1 VVRTTRYRAGVWLPR
16 QLEALERS
24 RRPVV
29 LHGGEPCGTP
39 FVIDALRE
47 RRRLAWFA
55 LGPRQDGDPVAQAN
69 ALAAALNSVA
79 GGPLFGFGLPVQAQL
94 DAVRHHRAD
103 LAPLWVVATLTAPP
117 PAWLADLGALHDE
130 GLRVLLDVRTT
141 DVGDALR
148 TWATIRGPS
157 ELAVRPAEVDAIV
170 PRALDRAAVSE
181 LLLATG
187 GRFGDLLLEAARA
200 VHLPLPK
207 VPGPGGPLVAVDDAR
222 AVDASLAARALA
234 RDGDHVGAL
243 ELAVLRAP
251 ELADELLRRS
261 GPAYQE
267 RGLLDRLHLLLTA
280 LGPPYHTRERVL
292 EWRLVAAAGTGR
304 LADVVDEVDAHLAA
318 FAAPELRAR
327 RAGAMASAEG
337 FALATAAVE
346 ARRTPLTVWQ
356 LGRLHPD
363 LARGAEL
370 LEESVRL
377 AEDVGTPY
385 DVARNAGALA
395 ARLLHL
401 GAFVRARAWAHWA
414 LQALDRHGINDG
426 PRRLQ
431 LVNDLAYA
439 RVLTGDLAGLERTFA
454 DGAAV
459 LDGALPDLAGHF
471 RSTWAAFELA
481 VGRPEAAE
489 ARIRPAF
496 DAASLRTRSH
506 HAVVLVRTLLELGRE
521 REACE
526 VADATF
532 ELAPWG
538 DPYARALAALTRGM
552 ARAVV
557 AWRAGASEGPAGR
570 AAADDLSEALFER
583 TLEAEHRLPAA
594 LHLLLVR
601 PELAA
606 SLPEELRPVLRGLAP
621 SALRV
626 FAGPPDVF
634 DGVIAAM
641 SGGGSALHLEFFGTV
656 RARWHGRPVALPPRL
671 REVALALALH
681 PDGIDRDALN
691 DFLTRGGQAP
701 FTSGGLRGLT
711 TRLRTLLPV
720 SDAPYRFT
728 EPYVADV
735 LEARRQLAAGRVR
748 EAVALVR
755 GALLPESDAF
765 GVREARDGLEE
776 HLREA
781 ALTAADADVL
791 FDLAERLGDDLELWE
806 AAADALPAGDPR
818 LALAKARQ
826 RRLRVEFGAV

>member
-1 VVRTTRYRAGVWLPR
+1 MVTTRYRAGVWLPR

-69 ALAAALNSVA
+69 ALATALNAVA
-79 GGPLFGFGLPVQAQL
+79 GGPLFGLGLPVRAQL
-94 DAVRHHRAD
+94 DAVRHHRSD
-103 LAPLWVVATLTAPP
+103 LAPLWVVATLSAPP
-117 PAWLADLGALHDE
+117 PAWMAELGALHGDDV
-130 GLRVLLDVRTT
+130 RVLIDVRTPE
-141 DVGDALR
+141 VDADLDA
-148 TWATIRGPS
+148 WATVRGPS
-157 ELAVRPAEVDAIV
+157 QLAVRPAEAEAIV
-170 PRALDRAAVSE
+170 PRALDRAAVAE
-181 LLLATG
+181 LLLTTG
-187 GRFGDLLLEAARA
+187 GRFGDLLREAARA

-207 VPGPGGPLVAVDDAR
+207 VPGPDGPLVAVEDAR

-251 ELADELLRRS
+251 ELVDELLRRS

-280 LGPPYHTRERVL
+280 LGPPYRTRERVL
-292 EWRLVAAAGTGR
+292 EWRLVAAAGTGS
-304 LADVVDEVDAHLAA
+304 LADVLDEVDAHLAA

-327 RAGAMASAEG
+327 RAGVLLRAEG
-337 FALATAAVE
+337 FALASAA
-346 ARRTPLTVWQ
+346 AATRRTPLTVWQ

-377 AEDVGTPY
+377 AEEVGSAY

-395 ARLLHL
+395 TRLLHL
-401 GAFVRARAWAHWA
+401 GAFVRARAWAQWA

-496 DAASLRTRSH
+496 EAAPLRTRTH
-506 HAVVLVRTLLELGRE
+506 HAVVLVRTLLELERE
-521 REACE
+521 REAAE
-526 VADATF
+526 VADGAF
-532 ELAPWG
+532 ELAPPG
-538 DPYARALAALTRGM
+538 DPYARALAALARGM
-552 ARAVV
+552 VRAVA
-557 AWRAGASEGPAGR
+557 AWRAGEAEGPTGR
-570 AAADDLSEALFER
+570 AAADDLSDALFER
-583 TLEAEHRLPAA
+583 TLQAEYRLPAA

-606 SLPEELRPVLRGLAP
+606 SLPEELGRVLRGLAP

-634 DGVIAAM
+634 DGVIAAIE
-641 SGGGSALHLEFFGTV
+641 GGGSALRFEFFGGARV
-656 RARWHGRPVALPPRL
+656 RWHGRVVDLPPRM

-681 PDGIDRDALN
+681 PDGIERDALN
-691 DFLTRGGQAP
+691 DFLTLDGRAP

-728 EPYVADV
+728 EPYAADV

-748 EAVALVR
+748 EAVALAR
-755 GALLPESDAF
+755 GPLLPESDAP
-765 GVREARDGLEE
+765 GVRDAREALDE
-776 HLREA
+776 HLRQA
-781 ALTAADADVL
+781 ALAAADADVL
-791 FDLAERLGDDLELWE
+791 FELAGRLGDDLELWE
-806 AAADALPAGDPR
+806 AAADALPPGDPR

-826 RRLRVEFGAV
+826 RRLRVDYGGL

>member
-1 VVRTTRYRAGVWLPR
+1 M
-16 QLEALERS
+16 
-24 RRPVV
+24 

-39 FVIDALRE
+39 FVIDALRA
-47 RRRLAWFA
+47 RRRLAWFE
-55 LGPRQDGDPVAQAN
+55 LGRRHDGDPVAQAN
-69 ALAAALNSVA
+69 ALAASLNAVA
-79 GGPLFGFGLPVQAQL
+79 GGPLFGFGLPVRAQL
-94 DAVRHHRAD
+94 DAVRHHRSD
-103 LAPLWVVATLTAPP
+103 LAPLWVVATLSASAPD
-117 PAWLADLGALHDE
+117 WLAELGALHDDA
-130 GLRVLLDVRTT
+130 LRVLIDVRTT
-141 DVGDALR
+141 EVGEGMKV
-148 TWATIRGPS
+148 WATVRGPAQLVVQPS
-157 ELAVRPAEVDAIV
+157 EADAIV
-170 PRALDRAAVSE
+170 ARALDREAVDE

-187 GRFGDLLLEAARA
+187 GRFGDLLREAARA

-207 VPGPGGPLVAVDDAR
+207 VPGPGGPLVATEDAQ

-243 ELAVLRAP
+243 ELAVLGAP
-251 ELADELLRRS
+251 ELADEFLRRA

-267 RGLLDRLHLLLTA
+267 KGLLDRLHLLLSA
-280 LGPPYHTRERVL
+280 LGPPYRTRERTL

-304 LADVVDEVDAHLAA
+304 LADVLDAVDAHLAA

-327 RAGAMASAEG
+327 RAGTMGRAAG
-337 FALATAAVE
+337 FALASAAVE

-356 LGRLHPD
+356 YGRLHPD

-377 AEDVGTPY
+377 AEEVGSPY
-385 DVARNAGALA
+385 DVARNGGALA

-401 GAFVRARAWAHWA
+401 GAFVRARAWAQWA

-439 RVLTGDLAGLERTFA
+439 RVLTGDLAGLERVFA

-489 ARIRPAF
+489 ARVRPAYE
-496 DAASLRTRSH
+496 AAPLRTRSH
-506 HAVVLVRTLLELGRE
+506 QAVVLVRTLLELGRE
-521 REACE
+521 REATE
-526 VADATF
+526 LAAAAF
-532 ELAPWG
+532 ELAPWD
-538 DPYARALAALTRGM
+538 DPYARSLAALARGM

-557 AWRAGASEGPAGR
+557 AWRDGEAEGAAGR
-570 AAADDLSEALFER
+570 AAADDLSDALFER
-583 TLEAEHRLPAA
+583 ALQAEHRLPAA

-606 SLPEELRPVLRGLAP
+606 SLPEDIGPALRGLSP

-626 FAGPPDVF
+626 FAGPPEVF
-634 DGVIAAM
+634 QGVIDAVV
-641 SGGGSALHLEFFGTV
+641 GGGTALQLEFFGAARV
-656 RARWHGRPVALPPRL
+656 RWHGRPVDLPPRM

-681 PDGIDRDALN
+681 PDGIDRDGLN
-691 DFLTRGGQAP
+691 DFLTLDGQPP
-701 FTSGGLRGLT
+701 FSNGGLRGLT

-728 EPYVADV
+728 EPYAVDL

-755 GALLPESDAF
+755 GPLLPESDAP
-765 GVREARDGLEE
+765 GVRDARDALDE
-776 HLREA
+776 HLRQA

-791 FDLAERLGDDLELWE
+791 FELAERLGDDLELWE
-806 AAADALPAGDPR
+806 AAADALPPGDPR
-818 LALAKARQ
+818 LALVKARQ
-826 RRLRVEFGAV
+826 RRLRADYGGL

>member
-1 VVRTTRYRAGVWLPR
+1 
-16 QLEALERS
+16 
-24 RRPVV
+24 V
-29 LHGGEPCGTP
+29 LHGGDACGTP
-39 FVIDALRE
+39 FVIDALRA

-55 LGPRQDGDPVAQAN
+55 LGPRQHEDPVAQAN
-69 ALAAALNSVA
+69 ALAASLNAVA
-79 GGPLFGFGLPVQAQL
+79 GGPLFGLGLPVRAQL
-94 DAVRHHRAD
+94 DAVRHHRSD
-103 LAPLWVVATLTAPP
+103 LAPLWVVATLTADA
-117 PAWLADLGALHDE
+117 PAWLQELGALHDD
-130 GLRVLLDVRTT
+130 GLRVLVDVRTPA
-141 DVGDALR
+141 VDASLAA
-148 TWATIRGPS
+148 WATVRGPAQ
-157 ELAVRPAEVDAIV
+157 LVVRPSEVDAIV
-170 PRALDRAAVSE
+170 PRSFDRAAVGE
-181 LLLATG
+181 LLVATG
-187 GRFGDLLLEAARA
+187 GRFGDLLREAARA

-207 VPGPGGPLVAVDDAR
+207 LPGPDGPSLAAEEAQ
-222 AVDASLAARALA
+222 AVDAGLAARALA

-251 ELADELLRRS
+251 DLADELLRRA

-280 LGPPYHTRERVL
+280 LAPPYHTRERVL
-292 EWRLVAAAGTGR
+292 EWRLVAAAGTGH
-304 LADVVDEVDAHLAA
+304 LADVLDEVDAHLAA

-327 RAGAMASAEG
+327 RAGAMGRAEG
-337 FALATAAVE
+337 FALATAAVQV
-346 ARRTPLTVWQ
+346 RRTPLTVWQ

-363 LARGAEL
+363 AAQGAEL

-377 AEDVGTPY
+377 AEEMGSPY

-401 GAFVRARAWAHWA
+401 GAFVRARAWAQWA

-439 RVLTGDLAGLERTFA
+439 RVLTGDLAGLERVFE

-496 DAASLRTRSH
+496 DTAPLRTRTH

-521 REACE
+521 REASD

-538 DPYARALAALTRGM
+538 DAYARSLAALARGM
-552 ARAVV
+552 ARAVG
-557 AWRAGASEGPAGR
+557 AWRAGEREGPAGR
-570 AAADDLSEALFER
+570 AAADDLSDALFER
-583 TLEAEHRLPAA
+583 SLQAEHRLAAA

-601 PELAA
+601 PEMAA
-606 SLPEELRPVLRGLAP
+606 SLPEDLRPVLRGLAP

-626 FAGPPDVF
+626 FAGPRDVF
-634 DGVIAAM
+634 QGVVATIVG
-641 SGGGSALHLEFFGTV
+641 SGPALHLEFFGTAQ
-656 RARWHGRPVALPPRL
+656 ARWHGRPVALPPRM

-681 PDGIDRDALN
+681 PDGVDRDALN
-691 DFLTRGGQAP
+691 DFLTPDGQAP
-701 FTSGGLRGLT
+701 FTSGGMRGLT

-735 LEARRQLAAGRVR
+735 LEVRRQLDAGRVR

-755 GALLPESDAF
+755 GPLLPESDAP
-765 GVREARDGLEE
+765 GVREARDALEE
-776 HLREA
+776 HLRQA
-781 ALTAADADVL
+781 ALAAADGDVL
-791 FDLAERLGDDLELWE
+791 FHLAERLGDDLELWE
-806 AAADALPAGDPR
+806 ATADALPPGDPR

-826 RRLRVEFGAV
+826 RRLRADYGGL

>member
-1 VVRTTRYRAGVWLPR
+1 M
-16 QLEALERS
+16 
-24 RRPVV
+24 

-39 FVIDALRE
+39 YVIDALRE

-69 ALAAALNSVA
+69 ALAAALNAVA
-79 GGPLFGFGLPVQAQL
+79 GGPLFGFGLPVRAQL
-94 DAVRHHRAD
+94 DAVRHHRPD
-103 LAPLWVVATLTAPP
+103 LAPLWVVATLSAPP
-117 PAWLADLGALHDE
+117 PAWLAELGALHDE
-130 GLRVLLDVRTT
+130 GLRVLIDVRTT
-141 DVGDALR
+141 EVGTALR
-148 TWATIRGPS
+148 AWATVRGPS
-157 ELAVRPAEVDAIV
+157 QLAVRPAEVDAIV

-187 GRFGDLLLEAARA
+187 GRFGELLREAARA
-200 VHLPLPK
+200 VRLPLPK
-207 VPGPGGPLVAVDDAR
+207 VPGPDGPLVAVEDAH

-251 ELADELLRRS
+251 ELVDELLRRS

-267 RGLLDRLHLLLTA
+267 RGLLERLHLLLTA
-280 LGPPYHTRERVL
+280 LGPPYRTRERVL
-292 EWRLVAAAGTGR
+292 EWRLVAAAGTGH
-304 LADVVDEVDAHLAA
+304 LADVLDEVDAHLAA

-327 RAGAMASAEG
+327 RAGVMLRVEG
-337 FALATAAVE
+337 FAFASAAVE

-377 AEDVGTPY
+377 AEEVGSAY

-401 GAFVRARAWAHWA
+401 GAFGRARAWAHWA

-496 DAASLRTRSH
+496 EAAPLRTRTH

-521 REACE
+521 REATE
-526 VADATF
+526 VAAATF
-532 ELAPWG
+532 ELAPSG
-538 DPYARALAALTRGM
+538 DSYAHALAALARGM
-552 ARAVV
+552 VRAVG
-557 AWRAGASEGPAGR
+557 AWRAGEAEGAAGR
-570 AAADDLSEALFER
+570 AAADDLSDALFER
-583 TLEAEHRLPAA
+583 TLQAEHRLPAA

-606 SLPEELRPVLRGLAP
+606 SLPEDLGPVLRGLAP
-621 SALRV
+621 TALRV

-634 DGVIAAM
+634 DAVIAAIE
-641 SGGGSALHLEFFGTV
+641 GGGPALRLEFFGGA
-656 RARWHGRPVALPPRL
+656 RARWHGRPVDLPPRM

-691 DFLTRGGQAP
+691 DFLTLDGHAP

-728 EPYVADV
+728 EAYAADV

-748 EAVALVR
+748 EAVALAR
-755 GALLPESDAF
+755 GPLLPESDAS
-765 GVREARDGLEE
+765 GVREAREAIEE
-776 HLREA
+776 HLRQA
-781 ALTAADADVL
+781 ALSAADADVL
-791 FDLAERLGDDLELWE
+791 FELAERLGDDLELWE
-806 AAADALPAGDPR
+806 AAAEALPGGDPR

-826 RRLRVEFGAV
+826 RRLHADYGAV

>member
-1 VVRTTRYRAGVWLPR
+1 M
-16 QLEALERS
+16 
-24 RRPVV
+24 
-29 LHGGEPCGTP
+29 
-39 FVIDALRE
+39 
-47 RRRLAWFA
+47 
-55 LGPRQDGDPVAQAN
+55 AQAN
-69 ALAAALNSVA
+69 ALAAALNAVA
-79 GGPLFGFGLPVQAQL
+79 GGPLFGFGLPVRAQL
-94 DAVRHHRAD
+94 DAVRHHRSD
-103 LAPLWVVATLTAPP
+103 LAPLWVVATLTAQPP
-117 PAWLADLGALHDE
+117 DWLREMGTLHDE
-130 GLRVLLDVRTT
+130 GLRILLDVHTEELEA
-141 DVGDALR
+141 DLAS
-148 TWATIRGPS
+148 WATVRGPN
-157 ELAVRPAEVDAIV
+157 ELAVRPDEADAIL
-170 PRALDRAAVSE
+170 PRALEADAVSE
-181 LLLATG
+181 LILTTG
-187 GRFGDLLLEAARA
+187 GRFGDLLRESARL

-207 VPGPGGPLVAVDDAR
+207 VPGPEGPLVAIDEAR

-251 ELADELLRRS
+251 ELVDELVRQS

-280 LGPPYHTRERVL
+280 LGPPYRTRERIL

-304 LADVVDEVDAHLAA
+304 LAEVVGDVDGHLAA

-327 RAGAMASAEG
+327 RAGAMGRAEG
-337 FALATAAVE
+337 YALAVEAVD
-346 ARRTPLTVWQ
+346 ARRTPLTLWQ

-377 AEDVGTPY
+377 AEEMGSPY

-401 GAFVRARAWAHWA
+401 GAFVRARAWAQWA

-439 RVLTGDLAGLERTFA
+439 RVVTGDLAGLERVFA

-481 VGRPEAAE
+481 VGRPEEAE

-496 DAASLRTRSH
+496 DAAPLRTRGH
-506 HAVVLVRTLLELGRE
+506 HAIVLVRTLLELGRD
-521 REACE
+521 REATE
-526 VADATF
+526 FAEATF

-538 DPYARALAALTRGM
+538 DAYARSLAVLARGM
-552 ARAVV
+552 ARAVA
-557 AWRAGASEGPAGR
+557 AWRAGEAGGPPGR
-570 AAADDLSEALFER
+570 AAADDLSDALFER
-583 TLEAEHRLPAA
+583 SLQAEHRLPAA

-606 SLPEELRPVLRGLAP
+606 SLPEDLRPVLRGLTP
-621 SALRV
+621 SGLRV

-634 DGVIAAM
+634 DGVFAELE
-641 SGGGSALHLEFFGTV
+641 GGGSALHLEFFGTV
-656 RARWHGRPVALPPRL
+656 RARWHGRQIDLPPRM

-691 DFLTRGGQAP
+691 DFLTLDGHAP

-728 EPYVADV
+728 EAYGADV
-735 LEARRQLAAGRVR
+735 LEARRQLAVGRVR

-755 GALLPESDAF
+755 GPLLPESDAP
-765 GVREARDGLEE
+765 GVREAREALDE
-776 HLREA
+776 HLRQA

-791 FDLAERLGDDLELWE
+791 FDLAERLADDLELWE

-826 RRLRVEFGAV
+826 RRLRIEFGAV